1 MWLSRSISLR
11 QRAEREGA
19 AADMGVTTIGGASAS
34 VVTKGEQRDLEVFA
48 PGGLVWQ
55 PRAGDTV
62 LVVKGGTGCQEQCV
76 VAADTAASAPEN
88 MAAGELFLY
97 SCGEASIYLRKDGSI
112 VVKGNGSA
120 EGDWEAEGNLTLTG
134 EVELNG
140 PVTVNGPVTLNGAV
154 RVNGSL
160 VVNGVTCPCF

>member
-1 MWLSRSISLR
+1 MWLSRSIAFR

-19 AADMGVTTIGGASAS
+19 AADMGVTTIGGSSAS
-34 VVTKGEQRDLEVFA
+34 VMTRGEQRDLEVFA

-76 VAADTAASAPEN
+76 VAADTAEAAPEE
-88 MAAGELFLY
+88 MAPGELFLY
-97 SCGEASIYLRKDGSI
+97 SCGKASIYLRKDGSI
-112 VVKGNGSA
+112 AVKGNGSA

-140 PVTVNGPVTLNGAV
+140 PVTINGIVRINGTLIVNGEPY
-154 RVNGSL
+154 R
-160 VVNGVTCPCF
+160 PCRCV

>member
-1 MWLSRSISLR
+1 MWLSRTIALR
-11 QRAEREGA
+11 QRASQEST
-19 AADMGVTTIGGASAS
+19 AADMGVTTIGGGSAS
-34 VVTKGEQRDLEVFA
+34 VMTRGEQRELEVFA

-76 VAADTAASAPEN
+76 VAANTASEGPKDLAP
-88 MAAGELFLY
+88 GELFLY
-97 SCGEASIYLRKDGSI
+97 SCGGASVHLRKDGSI
-112 VVKGNGSA
+112 AVKGNGSA

-140 PVTVNGPVTLNGAV
+140 PVTINGTLSINGKLIVNGEPY
-154 RVNGSL
+154 R
-160 VVNGVTCPCF
+160 PCRCV

>member
-1 MWLSRSISLR
+1 MWLSKTIALR
-11 QRAEREGA
+11 QRAAQEGT
-19 AADMGVTTIGGASAS
+19 AADMGVTTIGGGSAS
-34 VVTKGEQRDLEVFA
+34 VMTRGEQRELEVFA

-55 PRAGDTV
+55 PQAGDTV

-76 VAADTAASAPEN
+76 VAANTAAEGPEGLAP
-88 MAAGELFLY
+88 GELFLY

-112 VVKGNGSA
+112 AVKGNGSA

-140 PVTVNGPVTLNGAV
+140 PVTINGTLSINGKLIVNGEPY
-154 RVNGSL
+154 R
-160 VVNGVTCPCF
+160 PCRCF